1 MVYCLIFLVISFIAS
16 FPINFILRKLQLR
29 KKKKKIIRL
38 LKVFRL
44 ASATS
49 VLTII
54 IALIVGQIITEA
66 HNNDYTIPIA
76 EQSECYHAQIDPA
89 SFPKKTIEKG
99 TLLSENEVESNTSEI
114 LQSDEALQSNEIS
127 QPDKVPQ
134 FNGISQPDEV
144 PQSNET
150 SQPGIG
156 NKIPYDFSILMIFG
170 EYQFGEYITTKDLV
184 DMRIM
189 YDEYWKNEMYEDMLK
204 QDNKT
209 GDISVLLENI
219 GLLKQSAIEA
229 ENAIDNDNIKTI
241 DGYTPFFGHIR
252 ESVLKFSYVI
262 GNNDTQDS
270 DNKKED
276 IDIKYCMGKI
286 LYRPATDLAYI
297 TNSERY
303 YSLCS
308 AYVVLKDAF
317 DHSSLDNTYAIDVAY
332 SYLLVCNDIVN
343 VMEPGQSYGMINRV
357 KLAYYQLLERVDET
371 SVNLKYQSYCE
382 EAKQIMKRL
391 EEYNIEK

>member
-1 MVYCLIFLVISFIAS
+1 MCIEIFLVISFIAS

-184 DMRIM
+184 DMRTN
-189 YDEYWKNEMYEDMLK
+189 NE
-204 QDNKT
+204 
-209 GDISVLLENI
+209 
-219 GLLKQSAIEA
+219 
-229 ENAIDNDNIKTI
+229 
-241 DGYTPFFGHIR
+241 
-252 ESVLKFSYVI
+252 
-262 GNNDTQDS
+262 
-270 DNKKED
+270 
-276 IDIKYCMGKI
+276 
-286 LYRPATDLAYI
+286 
-297 TNSERY
+297 
-303 YSLCS
+303 
-308 AYVVLKDAF
+308 
-317 DHSSLDNTYAIDVAY
+317 
-332 SYLLVCNDIVN
+332 
-343 VMEPGQSYGMINRV
+343 
-357 KLAYYQLLERVDET
+357 
-371 SVNLKYQSYCE
+371 
-382 EAKQIMKRL
+382 
-391 EEYNIEK
+391 